1 MAQPP
6 SRSILLLT
14 RGLDPVGTGSQVILA
29 AEALAASGWRPT
41 VALTSAGGSLHRHLA
56 HAGLDVVRLGTRP
69 RPDWGAGVALARHL
83 RRDRPRVVLAWGRA
97 QLRIAA
103 TALVPAPGP
112 RLVAALALP
121 PHGAADRLALRRTD
135 RVIASVAAVAEAC
148 VAAGVP
154 AERVDTVVPGSPVPP
169 PRSLDR
175 TALAAQL
182 GLDPARIWTLCVA
195 PLVPATRLSRLV
207 WAIDQLGVVHRGL
220 DHLLVGSGPLAA
232 RLARRARAQRIADRL
247 TVVPSVEA
255 ITDLL
260 AEVRLVWQPGV
271 VAHGGA
277 LVDALAHGV
286 PLVAVESVA
295 ARQMIADDVNGRI
308 VPADPESEFPRRA
321 FQILEDSVRA
331 SRYGAGARERAAT
344 LFDPRTAA
352 AGYVAAVEQALG

>member
-6 SRSILLLT
+6 PRSILLLA
-14 RGLDPVGTGSQVILA
+14 RGLDPVGTGSQVALA
-29 AEALAASGWRPT
+29 AEALATAGWRPT
-41 VALTSAGGSLHRHLA
+41 VALSSAGGSLHRHLA
-56 HAGLDVVRLGTRP
+56 HAGVEVVRLGTRP
-69 RPDWGAGVALARHL
+69 DPDWGAVVALARHL
-83 RRDRPRVVLAWGRA
+83 RRSSPRVVLAWGRGQA
-97 QLRIAA
+97 RIAV
-103 TALVPAPGP
+103 TALLPAPGP

-121 PHGAADRLALRRTD
+121 PRGGADRLALQRSD
-135 RVIASVAAVAEAC
+135 RVIASATVVADAC

-154 AERVDTVVPGSPVPP
+154 AERIDTVVPGSPVPA

-175 TALAAQL
+175 TALAARL

-195 PLVPATRLSRLV
+195 PLVPATRLARLV

-232 RLARRARAQRIADRL
+232 RLARRSRAQRIADRL
-247 TVVPSVEA
+247 TVVPSVDA

-260 AEVRLVWQPGV
+260 AEVRLVWQSGA

-286 PLVAVESVA
+286 PLVAVESIA

-331 SRYGAGARERAAT
+331 ARYAAGGRERAAG
-344 LFDPRTAA
+344 LFDPGTAA
-352 AGYVAAVEQALG
+352 AGYVAAVERTVG